1 MPSTSLNTMR
11 WYAGGGGGDGGDD
24 DDDDDGGG
32 GSSARCRIVAA
43 LPLLPPSSSSPTT
56 ATTLSG
62 LLEFS
67 LVIVIDDSVDEAEA
81 SMACGEASNIIII
94 ITRGAANEY
103 LKAFVIRSCL
113 LELCY
118 ICFN

>member
-1 MPSTSLNTMR
+1 MR
-11 WYAGGGGGDGGDD
+11 WYAGGGDGGDD
-24 DDDDDGGG
+24 DDDEGG

-43 LPLLPPSSSSPTT
+43 LPL
-56 ATTLSG
+56 

-81 SMACGEASNIIII
+81 SMACGEARNVII
-94 ITRGAANEY
+94 ITRGAVNEN

-113 LELCY
+113 LERVVV
-118 ICFN
+118 CFSKQSENEQERKA